1 MTPVCLKFFRKG
13 INSFNVMGV
22 TFASGQQFEII
33 ICFFYLKGNLRS
45 KKGFAQMKERE
56 KCKKKEP
63 SLTLMCQ
70 MVLEISH
77 FKVRNLSKIDVDI
90 L

>member
-1 MTPVCLKFFRKG
+1 MRQTADVAVQDSWRWLRNGFLKKETEG
-13 INSFNVMGV
+13 LIL
-22 TFASGQQFEII
+22 AAQEQA
-33 ICFFYLKGNLRS
+33 LKGTSGL
-45 KKGFAQMKERE
+45 KKLAQMKEHE
-56 KCKKKEP
+56 KCKKIEP

-77 FKVRNLSKIDVDI
+77 FKVRTLSKMDVAI